1 MCVGRGRS
9 NKRPPTPVGHWVG
22 GSRDLHGLSLP
33 SRRGFVEYPTWRWCT
48 PGGRVMLLE
57 SRSRTRDCERLSMYP
72 RDRPFPPPGV
82 RGRGEGNGP
91 TAVHAPLTETCGR
104 SYVLKGDVNAH
115 ASE

>member
-1 MCVGRGRS
+1 
-9 NKRPPTPVGHWVG
+9 
-22 GSRDLHGLSLP
+22 
-33 SRRGFVEYPTWRWCT
+33 
-48 PGGRVMLLE
+48 
-57 SRSRTRDCERLSMYP
+57 MYP